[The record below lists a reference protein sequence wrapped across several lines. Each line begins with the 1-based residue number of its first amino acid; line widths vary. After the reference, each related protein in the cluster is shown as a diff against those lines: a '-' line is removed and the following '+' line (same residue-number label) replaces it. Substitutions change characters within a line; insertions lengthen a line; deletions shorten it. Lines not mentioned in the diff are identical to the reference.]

1 MNVEEHYRAIAPKLT
16 SYLVGSGSSY
26 DVACDIVQETFLRL
40 WKRRDEL
47 MDDPS
52 MVSGLCFTI
61 ARNYRNDLAR
71 KSKREVLQAEIADPD
86 DGEADALTPAAAEE
100 RFVPPERPG
109 ELAEETAALRARL
122 LEALKEVPPLVRDA
136 FLMFQLGEM
145 SVREIAKATGAS
157 ESLVKVRI
165 FRAKEKLKVLLKDLK
180 P

>member
-1 MNVEEHYRAIAPKLT
+1 MEMEAIYREVAPKLLN
-16 SYLVGSGSSY
+16 YLIGMGSSY
-26 DVACDIVQETFLRL
+26 AQACDIVQETFLRV

-47 MDDPS
+47 LDDPAQ
-52 MVSGLCFTI
+52 VSGLAFTI

-71 KSKREVLQAEIADPD
+71 KARHEVLQPEITDPECGD
-86 DGEADALTPAAAEE
+86 DASAPAAAEE

-122 LEALKEVPPLVRDA
+122 LAALKDVPPLLRET

-145 SVREIAKATGAS
+145 SVREIARETGVS

-165 FRAKEKLKVLLKDLK
+165 FRAKEKLKILLKDLK